1 MNLNIYESI
10 FYNIHFVELMEEV
23 LSNVELQVRLHNLQ
37 LFHNHLMELLHL
49 FDQLMKHNL
58 IQSFDHLEEG
68 PLL

>member
-1 MNLNIYESI
+1 MYESI

-23 LSNVELQVRLHNLQ
+23 LSNVELLVRLHNLQ

-68 PLL
+68 QLL